1 MAACRR
7 ISSLPPHFPV
17 APSSIDSQARGSLSL
32 GMRNQKSSGAVCS
45 LSAMLTPNHRALG
58 GRKPVGS
65 CSHLGGC
72 TPGPPTVLPQRTLWV
87 PTWRLSSGLW
97 AALLQLCLILPTSKR
112 CFDASV
118 ACVGPGPHSV
128 SSRIAPTSAFQH
140 KAPGRAR
147 RWEGVRECLWHFP
160 HPAASPRRCS
170 NLRCIFVMFFVLC
183 MLVRVYLH
191 MNVCR
196 CVWVCAHA
204 CVCVCVCV
212 AKGSIYLRCE

>member
-128 SSRIAPTSAFQH
+128 SSRIAPTSAFQQ
-140 KAPGRAR
+140 
-147 RWEGVRECLWHFP
+147 
-160 HPAASPRRCS
+160 SPREGSEMGRGERVLVALPPPRSLTTSLQQPQMYIC
-170 NLRCIFVMFFVLC
+170 NVLC
-183 MLVRVYLH
+183 SLYVG
-191 MNVCR
+191 
-196 CVWVCAHA
+196 A
-204 CVCVCVCV
+204 CVFTYECV
-212 AKGSIYLRCE
+212 